1 VLRNN
6 TNTVPMKIAVINKSI
21 CDHVV
26 RSKVVVYSEE
36 QEECRPLSNGK
47 RPSSSEKRIFDCRQ
61 SSRDKPAIADLLE
74 NNTKQ

>member
-6 TNTVPMKIAVINKSI
+6 TNTVAMKIAVINESI

-36 QEECRPLSNGK
+36 QVECRLMNNGK
-47 RPSSSEKRIFDCRQ
+47 NSGH
-61 SSRDKPAIADLLE
+61 
-74 NNTKQ
+74 